1 MSKAVFLNVSL
12 KTIKNQKGF
21 SLIELMIVVAIIGI
35 LSAIAVPNYQKFQ
48 RKARQSEA
56 KSMLN
61 AIYTAMKAYETEW
74 GKPTQSFVLMG
85 YQPEGRVVYN
95 CGFGAGSGQT
105 APRHL
110 AMRNNIPVPGEA
122 VANTREACPGAT
134 GANANFPN
142 CSDGSADFGPA
153 TGASPANAVS
163 IQQVGTNWTFTIG
176 CEANIGTAT
185 PDQWT
190 MDQGRYP
197 VNVQD
202 GT

>member
-1 MSKAVFLNVSL
+1 MRKLNTL
-12 KTIKNQKGF
+12 KNQKGF

-56 KSMLN
+56 KSMSN
-61 AIYTAMKAYETEW
+61 AIYTTMKAYESEW
-74 GKPTQSFVLMG
+74 GQPTASFASMG

-95 CGFGAGSGQT
+95 CGFATGSGVT

-110 AMRNNIPVPGEA
+110 AMRNNVAVPGA
-122 VANTREACPGAT
+122 INANTREACPGAT

-142 CSDGSADFGPA
+142 CSDGSADFGAA
-153 TGASPANAVS
+153 TGAAPANAVA
-163 IQQVGTNWTFTIG
+163 IAQAGTNWTFTIG

-185 PDQWT
+185 ADQWT
-190 MDQGRYP
+190 MNQGKNLI
-197 VNVQD
+197 NVQD